1 MAGIRNEHLLS
12 GLLKLLR
19 QEGDHL
25 SAGGDV
31 SLGNTVTPHINLKK
45 GFTKISLSLL
55 GRSRFHLA

>member
-31 SLGNTVTPHINLKK
+31 SLGNTVTSHINLKK
-45 GFTKISLSLL
+45 KV
-55 GRSRFHLA
+55 LAKLA